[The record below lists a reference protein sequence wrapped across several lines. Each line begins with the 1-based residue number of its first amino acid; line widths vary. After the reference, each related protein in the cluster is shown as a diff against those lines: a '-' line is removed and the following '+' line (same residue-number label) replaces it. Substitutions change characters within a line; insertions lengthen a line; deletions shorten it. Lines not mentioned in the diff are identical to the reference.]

1 MIMHTISMYIDAQ
14 NVQPNQSEARALLSF
29 VSAKGQLIC
38 KKLYYNS
45 QCSDQNLS
53 KKRWESCSL
62 TCVDVPCPLKNSAD
76 NQLIADCL
84 DDNLILSPN
93 LFVIVSGD
101 GDFLSLVNTLEQLN
115 KKVIVIARK
124 GNVKQKLIKNAKVF
138 HFIDE
143 LPEISY
149 SDLPQG
155 TQVVYE
161 DAVLCLIEAIKIA
174 VSRSQRTT
182 FTEIDR
188 LMRQNQNFPKYQGVS
203 SIYGRN
209 GKKFTRFK
217 QFIDAVA
224 QDGTVRVQNS
234 GTCQEVLLLK
244 ANQCAA

>member
-1 MIMHTISMYIDAQ
+1 MHTISMYIDHQ
-14 NVQPNQSEARALLSF
+14 NVNLSQSEARALLRF
-29 VSAKGQLIC
+29 ASAKGQLVC

-45 QCSDQNLS
+45 QCSDQNLA
-53 KKRWESCSL
+53 KKLWESCAL

-76 NQLIADCL
+76 NQLVADCIS
-84 DDNLILSPN
+84 DNSNFYPN

-101 GDFLSLVNTLEQLN
+101 GDFLGLVNTLQQLN

-124 GNVKQKLIKNAKVF
+124 GNVKQKLIENANEF
-138 HFIDE
+138 HFIDK

-149 SDLPQG
+149 SDLSQG

-182 FTEIDR
+182 YTKIDR
-188 LMRQNQNFPKYQGVS
+188 LMRQNQDFPKYQGVS
-203 SIYGRN
+203 SICGRN

-224 QDGTVRVQNS
+224 HDGTVRVQNS